1 MPNLDYFLSEKCRSN
16 KTLTLVTGVF
26 DLLHAEHLRFLQ
38 KAKKTADLL
47 LVGLESDLRVKQM
60 KGQDRPFND
69 QLSRLANLQKLGIAD
84 FIFIL
89 PEEFSQTKDHRALI
103 AKIRPDFMAVSS
115 NTLFQ
120 EEKAKIL
127 AEFDAKLVIVH
138 DYNPKFS
145 SSKIINQK
153 IKKGQK

>member
-1 MPNLDYFLSEKCRSN
+1 MPNLDYFLNERRKLN

-26 DLLHAEHLRFLQ
+26 DLLHEEHLRFLQ

-47 LVGLESDLRVKQM
+47 IVGVESDLRVKQM

-69 QLSRLANLQKLGIAD
+69 QASRLANLQKLGLAD
-84 FIFIL
+84 FVFIL
-89 PEEFSQTKDHRALI
+89 PEQFSKPEDHRALI
-103 AKIRPDFMAVSS
+103 AQIRPDFMAVSS

-120 EEKAKIL
+120 AEKAKIL

-138 DYNPKFS
+138 AYNPEFS
-145 SSKIINQK
+145 SSQIIK
-153 IKKGQK
+153 SKRKES